1 MNLYTKESGTGQP
14 MVLLHGNG
22 EDSSYFVNQMS
33 FFESKYHVIAVDT
46 RGHGRSPR
54 GQGAFTLERFAE
66 DLKEF
71 LDRRGLRRIVL
82 LGFSD
87 GGNIA
92 LIFALKYPGY
102 IDRLILNGANL
113 NPFGMK
119 PSVLAD
125 VAREYVGVVGKLW
138 MQKCGIDQMCEKLR
152 MAAGRMRIEK
162 QFSKDNK
169 KLNEQK
175 GLNKQQKKSCQ
186 KEKNLEKK
194 RKACERNIHQKELLS
209 LMLFEPWIRPELLHR
224 LKMPVLVVAGSDDMI
239 RERHTRQIARSLP
252 NARLRLLEGTHFVA
266 AENPDAFNQCV
277 ASFLEQTQGGEL
289 AQMSRIWGSRR
300 AGRLEKEKIRRA
312 AVLVPLIQKGGEYHV
327 VFEVRAGSLKT
338 QPGEICFPGGAVERG
353 ETPKQAAVRETMEE
367 LLISRRQIRVIAPLD
382 VLEAAG
388 AMEIF
393 PFLGALQGYRWSYS
407 EAEVDHTFSVPLR
420 WFAEQE
426 PERYETELVTVPE
439 ERFPFEDVPGG
450 HDYHWR
456 RGHYDVYFYRRE
468 EGIIWGMTAKILR
481 SLAEMYREDILLNDQ
496 VKRKSIGKVD
506 SGVHDV

>member
-71 LDRRGLRRIVL
+71 LDRRGLRRIIL

-102 IDRLILNGANL
+102 VDRLILNGANL
-113 NPFGMK
+113 NPFGMRL
-119 PSVLAD
+119 SVLAD
-125 VAREYVGVVGKLW
+125 VAQEYLGVEGKLW
-138 MQKCGIDQMCEKLR
+138 LQKSGIGQVREKMQ
-152 MAAGRMRIEK
+152 MAAGKMRTEK
-162 QFSKDNK
+162 QFSKENEK
-169 KLNEQK
+169 KNGQE
-175 GLNKQQKKSCQ
+175 GRNKQQRRSCQ
-186 KEKNLEKK
+186 KEKIHGK
-194 RKACERNIHQKELLS
+194 RENDWDANIHKKELLS
-209 LMLFEPWIRPELLHR
+209 LMLYEPWIRPELLRR
-224 LKMPVLVVAGSDDMI
+224 LKMPVLVIAGSDDMI
-239 RERHTRQIARSLP
+239 RERHTRRIARSLP
-252 NARLRLLEGTHFVA
+252 NARLRILEGTHFIA
-266 AENPDAFNQCV
+266 AEKPDAFNQCV
-277 ASFLEQTQGGEL
+277 EAFLEGTQGGEL

-367 LLISRRQIRVIAPLD
+367 LLINRCQIRVIAPLD
-382 VLEAAG
+382 VLEAPG
-388 AMEIF
+388 AMEIS
-393 PFLGALQGYRWSYS
+393 PFLGALQ
-407 EAEVDHTFSVPLR
+407 L
-420 WFAEQE
+420 
-426 PERYETELVTVPE
+426 
-439 ERFPFEDVPGG
+439 
-450 HDYHWR
+450 
-456 RGHYDVYFYRRE
+456 
-468 EGIIWGMTAKILR
+468 
-481 SLAEMYREDILLNDQ
+481 SLIH
-496 VKRKSIGKVD
+496 I
-506 SGVHDV
+506 

>member
-1 MNLYTKESGTGQP
+1 MNLYTKESGAGQP

-22 EDSSYFVNQMS
+22 EDSSYFVNQMP

-71 LDRRGLRRIVL
+71 LDRRGLRRIIL

-102 IDRLILNGANL
+102 VDRLILNGANL

-119 PSVLAD
+119 SSVLVD
-125 VAREYVGVVGKLW
+125 VVREYVGIVGKLW
-138 MQKCGIDQMCEKLR
+138 LQKSGIGQVREKMQ
-152 MAAGRMRIEK
+152 MAAEKMRTEK

-175 GLNKQQKKSCQ
+175 DLNKQQRRSCH

-224 LKMPVLVVAGSDDMI
+224 LKMPVLVVVGSDDMI
-239 RERHTRQIARSLP
+239 RERHTRRIARSLP
-252 NARLRLLEGTHFVA
+252 NARLRILEGTHFIA
-266 AENPDAFNQCV
+266 AEKPDAFNQCV
-277 ASFLEQTQGGEL
+277 KAFLEETQGGEL

-353 ETPKQAAVRETMEE
+353 EAPKQAAVRETMEE

-382 VLEAAG
+382 VLEAPG

-420 WFAEQE
+420 WFAEHE

-481 SLAEMYREDILLNDQ
+481 SLAEMYREDILLQ
-496 VKRKSIGKVD
+496 
-506 SGVHDV
+506 

>member
-1 MNLYTKESGTGQP
+1 MNLYTKESGSGQP

-33 FFESKYHVIAVDT
+33 FFKSKYHVIAIDT

-54 GQGAFTLERFAE
+54 GQGAFTLERFAD

-71 LDRRGLRRIVL
+71 LDRRGLRRIIL

-87 GGNIA
+87 GGNVA

-102 IDRLILNGANL
+102 VDRLILNGANL

-119 PSVLAD
+119 LSVLAD

-138 MQKCGIDQMCEKLR
+138 LQG
-152 MAAGRMRIEK
+152 K
-162 QFSKDNK
+162 Q
-169 KLNEQK
+169 
-175 GLNKQQKKSCQ
+175 
-186 KEKNLEKK
+186 EKN
-194 RKACERNIHQKELLS
+194 IHKKELLS
-209 LMLFEPWIRPELLHR
+209 LMLYEPWIRPELLRR
-224 LKMPVLVVAGSDDMI
+224 LKMPVLVVAGSNDMI

-252 NARLRLLEGTHFVA
+252 NAKLRILEGTHFIA

-277 ASFLEQTQGGEL
+277 DVFLKRTQGGEL

-300 AGRLEKEKIRRA
+300 VGQLEKEKIRRA

-353 ETPKQAAVRETMEE
+353 ETPKQAAIRETMEE

-382 VLEAAG
+382 VLEAPG
-388 AMEIF
+388 TMEIS

-420 WFAEQE
+420 WFAEHE

-439 ERFPFEDVPGG
+439 ETFPFEDVPGG
-450 HDYHWR
+450 RDYHWR

-481 SLAEMYREDILLNDQ
+481 SLAEMYREDILL
-496 VKRKSIGKVD
+496 K
-506 SGVHDV
+506 

>member
-71 LDRRGLRRIVL
+71 LDRRGLRRIIL

-102 IDRLILNGANL
+102 VDRLILNGANL
-113 NPFGMK
+113 NPFGMRL
-119 PSVLAD
+119 SVLAD
-125 VAREYVGVVGKLW
+125 VAQEYLGVEGKLW
-138 MQKCGIDQMCEKLR
+138 LQKSGIGQVREKMQ
-152 MAAGRMRIEK
+152 MAAGKMRTEK
-162 QFSKDNK
+162 QFSKENEK
-169 KLNEQK
+169 KNGQE
-175 GLNKQQKKSCQ
+175 GRNKQQRRSCQ
-186 KEKNLEKK
+186 KEKIHGK
-194 RKACERNIHQKELLS
+194 RENDWDANIHKKELLS
-209 LMLFEPWIRPELLHR
+209 LMLYEPWIRPELLRR
-224 LKMPVLVVAGSDDMI
+224 LKMPVLVIAGSDDMI
-239 RERHTRQIARSLP
+239 RERHTRRIARSLP
-252 NARLRLLEGTHFVA
+252 NARLRILEGTHFIA
-266 AENPDAFNQCV
+266 AEKPDAFNQCV
-277 ASFLEQTQGGEL
+277 EAFLEGTQGGEL

-353 ETPKQAAVRETMEE
+353 AVRETMEE
-367 LLISRRQIRVIAPLD
+367 LLINRCQIRVIAPLD
-382 VLEAAG
+382 VLEAPG
-388 AMEIF
+388 AMEIS

-420 WFAEQE
+420 WFAEHE

-439 ERFPFEDVPGG
+439 ETFPFEDVPGG
-450 HDYHWR
+450 RDYHWR

-481 SLAEMYREDILLNDQ
+481 SLAEMYREDILS
-496 VKRKSIGKVD
+496 K
-506 SGVHDV
+506 

>member
-1 MNLYTKESGTGQP
+1 

-22 EDSSYFVNQMS
+22 EDSSYFVHQLS

-54 GQGAFTLERFAE
+54 GQGVFTLERFME
-66 DLKEF
+66 DLKHF
-71 LDRRGLRRIVL
+71 LDKRGLKRIIL

-102 IDRLILNGANL
+102 VDRLILNGANL

-119 PSVLAD
+119 FSVLAE
-125 VAREYVGVVGKLW
+125 VARDYVKVLGKTW
-138 MQKCGIDQMCEKLR
+138 MHGIARGQVFEKLLPEIR
-152 MAAGRMRIEK
+152 KMWMG
-162 QFSKDNK
+162 
-169 KLNEQK
+169 
-175 GLNKQQKKSCQ
+175 QQ
-186 KEKNLEKK
+186 ELLT
-194 RKACERNIHQKELLS
+194 HQKELLS
-209 LMLFEPWIRPELLHR
+209 LMLFEPWIRPELLRR
-224 LKMPVLVVAGSDDMI
+224 LHMPVLVVAGSDDMI
-239 RERHTRQIARSLP
+239 RERHTRRIARALP
-252 NARLRLLEGTHFVA
+252 NARLRILPGTHFIA
-266 AENPDAFNQCV
+266 AEKPEAFNQCV
-277 ASFLEQTQGGEL
+277 DVFLEQTKGDEL

-300 AGRLEKEKIRRA
+300 AGRLEKEKTRRA

-338 QPGEICFPGGAVERG
+338 QPGEICFPGGAVEPG
-353 ETPKQAAVRETMEE
+353 ETPRQAAVRETMEE
-367 LLISRRQIRVIAPLD
+367 LLMERRQLRLIAPLD
-382 VLEAAG
+382 VLEAPG
-388 AMEIF
+388 AMEIY

-420 WFAEQE
+420 WFAEHE

-450 HDYHWR
+450 RDYHWR

-481 SLAEMYREDILLNDQ
+481 SFAEMYREDILS
-496 VKRKSIGKVD
+496 KKSV
-506 SGVHDV
+506 

>member
-1 MNLYTKESGTGQP
+1 

-54 GQGAFTLERFAE
+54 GQRAFTLERFAE

-71 LDRRGLRRIVL
+71 LDRRGLRRIIL

-102 IDRLILNGANL
+102 VDRLILNGANL
-113 NPFGMK
+113 NPFRMK
-119 PSVLAD
+119 PSVLVD
-125 VAREYVGVVGKLW
+125 VVREYVGVVGKLW
-138 MQKCGIDQMCEKLR
+138 LQKSGIGQVREKMQ
-152 MAAGRMRIEK
+152 MAAGKIRTEK
-162 QFSKDNK
+162 KFSKENDR
-169 KLNEQK
+169 E
-175 GLNKQQKKSCQ
+175 
-186 KEKNLEKK
+186 
-194 RKACERNIHQKELLS
+194 ANIHKKELLS
-209 LMLFEPWIRPELLHR
+209 LMLYEPWIRPELLHR

-382 VLEAAG
+382 VLEAPG

-420 WFAEQE
+420 WFAEHE

-481 SLAEMYREDILLNDQ
+481 SLAEMYREDILSNDQ

>member
-1 MNLYTKESGTGQP
+1 MNLYTKESGSGQP

-46 RGHGRSPR
+46 RGHGKSPR

-102 IDRLILNGANL
+102 VDRLILNGANL

-138 MQKCGIDQMCEKLR
+138 LQKIGVQRACEKLQ
-152 MAAGRMRIEK
+152 MAAEGVQAEK
-162 QFSKDNK
+162 QSLKENENLSQQERLK
-169 KLNEQK
+169 KRP
-175 GLNKQQKKSCQ
+175 GRSCR
-186 KEKNLEKK
+186 KEKDSEKGK
-194 RKACERNIHQKELLS
+194 KEWEKNIHQKELLS
-209 LMLFEPWIRPELLHR
+209 LMLYEPWIRPDLLRR

-252 NARLRLLEGTHFVA
+252 NVKLRILEGTHFIA
-266 AENPDAFNQCV
+266 SETPDAFNQCV

-367 LLISRRQIRVIAPLD
+367 LLISRCQIRVIAPLD
-382 VLEAAG
+382 VLEAPG
-388 AMEIF
+388 AMEIS
-393 PFLGALQGYRWSYS
+393 PFLGAVQGYRWSYS

-420 WFAEQE
+420 WFAEHE

-439 ERFPFEDVPGG
+439 ETFPFEDVPGG
-450 HDYHWR
+450 RDYHWR

-481 SLAEMYREDILLNDQ
+481 SLAEMYREDILS
-496 VKRKSIGKVD
+496 K
-506 SGVHDV
+506 

>member
-71 LDRRGLRRIVL
+71 LDRRGLRRIIL

-102 IDRLILNGANL
+102 VDRLILNGANL
-113 NPFGMK
+113 NPFGMRL
-119 PSVLAD
+119 SVLAD
-125 VAREYVGVVGKLW
+125 VAQEYLGVEGKLW
-138 MQKCGIDQMCEKLR
+138 LQKSGIGQVREKMQ
-152 MAAGRMRIEK
+152 MAAGKMRTEK
-162 QFSKDNK
+162 QFSKENEK
-169 KLNEQK
+169 KNGQE
-175 GLNKQQKKSCQ
+175 GRNKQQRRSCQ
-186 KEKNLEKK
+186 KEKIHGK
-194 RKACERNIHQKELLS
+194 RENDWDANIHKKELLS
-209 LMLFEPWIRPELLHR
+209 LMLYEPWIRPELLRR
-224 LKMPVLVVAGSDDMI
+224 LKMPVLVIAGSDDMI
-239 RERHTRQIARSLP
+239 RERHTRRIARSLP
-252 NARLRLLEGTHFVA
+252 NARLRILEGTHFIA
-266 AENPDAFNQCV
+266 AEKPDAFNQCV
-277 ASFLEQTQGGEL
+277 EAFLEGTQGGEL

-367 LLISRRQIRVIAPLD
+367 LLINRCQIRVIAPLD
-382 VLEAAG
+382 VLEAPG
-388 AMEIF
+388 AMEIS
-393 PFLGALQGYRWSYS
+393 PFLGALQG
-407 EAEVDHTFSVPLR
+407 
-420 WFAEQE
+420 WFAEHE

-439 ERFPFEDVPGG
+439 ETFPFEDVPGG
-450 HDYHWR
+450 RDYHWR

-481 SLAEMYREDILLNDQ
+481 SLAEMYREDILS
-496 VKRKSIGKVD
+496 K
-506 SGVHDV
+506 

>member
-54 GQGAFTLERFAE
+54 GQGAFALERFAE

-71 LDRRGLRRIVL
+71 LDRRGLRRIIL

-102 IDRLILNGANL
+102 VDRLVLNGANL

-119 PSVLAD
+119 LSVLAD

-138 MQKCGIDQMCEKLR
+138 LQKSGIGQVRKKMQ
-152 MAAGRMRIEK
+152 MAAGKMRTEK

-175 GLNKQQKKSCQ
+175 DLNKQQRRSCH

-209 LMLFEPWIRPELLHR
+209 LMLFEPWIRPELLRR
-224 LKMPVLVVAGSDDMI
+224 LKMPVLVIAGSDDMI
-239 RERHTRQIARSLP
+239 RERHTRRIARSLP
-252 NARLRLLEGTHFVA
+252 NARLRILEGTHFIA
-266 AENPDAFNQCV
+266 AEKPDAFNQCV
-277 ASFLEQTQGGEL
+277 EAFLEETQGGEL

-353 ETPKQAAVRETMEE
+353 EMPKQAAVRETMEE

-382 VLEAAG
+382 VLEAPG

-420 WFAEQE
+420 WFAEHE

-481 SLAEMYREDILLNDQ
+481 SLAEMYREDILLQ
-496 VKRKSIGKVD
+496 
-506 SGVHDV
+506 

>member
-71 LDRRGLRRIVL
+71 LDRRGLRRIIL

-102 IDRLILNGANL
+102 VDRLILNGANL

-119 PSVLAD
+119 LSVLAD

-138 MQKCGIDQMCEKLR
+138 LQKSGIGQVREKMQ
-152 MAAGRMRIEK
+152 MAAGKMRTEK

-175 GLNKQQKKSCQ
+175 DLNKQQRRSCH

-239 RERHTRQIARSLP
+239 RERHTRRIARSLP
-252 NARLRLLEGTHFVA
+252 NARLRILEGTHFIA
-266 AENPDAFNQCV
+266 AEKPDAFNQCV
-277 ASFLEQTQGGEL
+277 KAFLEETQGGEL

-353 ETPKQAAVRETMEE
+353 EAPKQAAVRETMEE

-382 VLEAAG
+382 VLEAPG

-420 WFAEQE
+420 WFAEHE

-481 SLAEMYREDILLNDQ
+481 SLAEMYREDILSNDQ

-506 SGVHDV
+506 LGVHDV

>member
-71 LDRRGLRRIVL
+71 LDRRGLRRIIL

-102 IDRLILNGANL
+102 VDRLILNGANL
-113 NPFGMK
+113 NPFGMRL
-119 PSVLAD
+119 SVLAD
-125 VAREYVGVVGKLW
+125 VAQEYLGVEGKLW
-138 MQKCGIDQMCEKLR
+138 LQKSGIGQVREKMQ
-152 MAAGRMRIEK
+152 MAAGKMRTEK
-162 QFSKDNK
+162 QFSKENEK
-169 KLNEQK
+169 KNGQE
-175 GLNKQQKKSCQ
+175 GRNKQQRRSCQ
-186 KEKNLEKK
+186 KEKIHGK
-194 RKACERNIHQKELLS
+194 RENDWDANIHKKELLS
-209 LMLFEPWIRPELLHR
+209 LMLYEPWIRPELLRR
-224 LKMPVLVVAGSDDMI
+224 LKMPVLVIAGSDDML
-239 RERHTRQIARSLP
+239 RERHTRRIARSLP
-252 NARLRLLEGTHFVA
+252 NASLRILEGTHFIA
-266 AENPDAFNQCV
+266 AEKPDAFNQCV
-277 ASFLEQTQGGEL
+277 EAFLEGTQGGEL

-367 LLISRRQIRVIAPLD
+367 LLINRCQIRVIAPLD
-382 VLEAAG
+382 VLEAPG
-388 AMEIF
+388 AMEIS
-393 PFLGALQGYRWSYS
+393 PFLGALQGYRWIFRGGGRSHLFRS
-407 EAEVDHTFSVPLR
+407 APL
-420 WFAEQE
+420 
-426 PERYETELVTVPE
+426 V
-439 ERFPFEDVPGG
+439 
-450 HDYHWR
+450 
-456 RGHYDVYFYRRE
+456 RG
-468 EGIIWGMTAKILR
+468 T
-481 SLAEMYREDILLNDQ
+481 
-496 VKRKSIGKVD
+496 
-506 SGVHDV
+506 

>member
-71 LDRRGLRRIVL
+71 LDRRGLRRIIL

-102 IDRLILNGANL
+102 VDRLILNGANL

-119 PSVLAD
+119 PSVLVD
-125 VAREYVGVVGKLW
+125 VVREYVDVVGKLW
-138 MQKCGIDQMCEKLR
+138 LQKSGIGQVREKMQ
-152 MAAGRMRIEK
+152 MAAGKMRTEK

-175 GLNKQQKKSCQ
+175 DLNKQQRRSCH

-252 NARLRLLEGTHFVA
+252 NAKLRILEGTHFIA
-266 AENPDAFNQCV
+266 AENPDAFSQCV
-277 ASFLEQTQGGEL
+277 DAFLEQTQGGEL

-338 QPGEICFPGGAVERG
+338 QPGEICFPGGAVEWG

-382 VLEAAG
+382 VLEAPG

-420 WFAEQE
+420 WFAEHE

-481 SLAEMYREDILLNDQ
+481 SLAEMYREDILSNDQ

>member
-1 MNLYTKESGTGQP
+1 MNLYTKESGAGQP

-22 EDSSYFVNQMS
+22 EDSSYFVNQMP

-71 LDRRGLRRIVL
+71 LDRRGLRRIIL

-102 IDRLILNGANL
+102 VDRLILNGANL

-119 PSVLAD
+119 PSVLVD
-125 VAREYVGVVGKLW
+125 VVREYVGVVAKLW
-138 MQKCGIDQMCEKLR
+138 MQKSGIGQVREKMQ
-152 MAAGRMRIEK
+152 MAAGKMRTEK

-175 GLNKQQKKSCQ
+175 DLNKQQRRSCH

-194 RKACERNIHQKELLS
+194 RKAYERNIHQKELLS
-209 LMLFEPWIRPELLHR
+209 LMLFEPWIRPELLRR

-353 ETPKQAAVRETMEE
+353 ETPKQAAIRETMEE

-382 VLEAAG
+382 VLEAPG

-420 WFAEQE
+420 WFAEHE

-481 SLAEMYREDILLNDQ
+481 SLAEMYREDILSNDQ